1 MIELVPLCVAELGIG
16 RAIDLG
22 TTPAGRRLI
31 GLADG
36 GRFDGDR
43 LHAKVAAVGADW
55 LVIGPDGTGLVDA
68 RLLLETD
75 EGALIHVT
83 YQGRVDTTGGMR
95 GPFYTAPLFET
106 AANDYAWLN
115 RVVAVAKGIV
125 DGRTLRYEMFE
136 LH

>member
-16 RAIDLG
+16 RPIDLG

-55 LVIGPDGTGLVDA
+55 LVIEPDGTGMVDA

-95 GPFYTAPLFET
+95 GPFYTAPLFE
-106 AANDYAWLN
+106 NDKRTERAFA
-115 RVVAVAKGIV
+115 RCR
-125 DGRTLRYEMFE
+125 DGTKHRRSGTLRPDLRCE
-136 LH
+136 